1 MRWESLFDD
10 MEASFA
16 AASEA
21 ELESEIAE
29 AVRLE
34 RSALRFADR
43 LRASRG
49 TEVQLRVTGGRR
61 VSLTVGVVGEDW
73 LSGAEGPREVLIPAG
88 AVQSAVGLARRAEA
102 ESSHARRR
110 LGITAP
116 LRRLARDRAQVVV
129 LGVEGVLAEGLLLEV
144 GRDVVEVLPAPR
156 GEIPR
161 RRSAQDAVTVPL
173 AAVVMVSGA

>member
-10 MEASFA
+10 METSFA

-34 RSALRFADR
+34 RSALRFTDR

-49 TEVQLRVTGGRR
+49 SEVHLVVAGGRR
-61 VSLTVGVVGEDW
+61 VSLTVGAVGEDW

-88 AVQSAVGLARRAEA
+88 AVRSAVGLARRAET
-102 ESSHARRR
+102 ERSHARRR

-116 LRRLARDRAQVVV
+116 LRQLLRDRAQVVV
-129 LGVEGVLAEGLLLEV
+129 FGAEGILAEGLLLEV
-144 GRDVVEVLPAPR
+144 GRDVMEVLPAPP

-161 RRSAQDAVTVPL
+161 RRAAQGAVAVPL

>member
-10 MEASFA
+10 MEASFV

-49 TEVQLRVTGGRR
+49 VDVQLLVAGGRR

-88 AVQSAVGLARRAEA
+88 AVQSAVGLARRAEP
-102 ESSHARRR
+102 EPSHARRR

-116 LRRLARDRAQVVV
+116 LRRLARDRAQVLV
-129 LGVEGVLAEGLLLEV
+129 LGAEGALAEGLLLEV
-144 GRDVVEVLPAPR
+144 GRDAMDVLPAPR

-161 RRSAQDAVTVPL
+161 RRGAQEAVTVPL
-173 AAVVMVSGA
+173 AAVVMVSAA